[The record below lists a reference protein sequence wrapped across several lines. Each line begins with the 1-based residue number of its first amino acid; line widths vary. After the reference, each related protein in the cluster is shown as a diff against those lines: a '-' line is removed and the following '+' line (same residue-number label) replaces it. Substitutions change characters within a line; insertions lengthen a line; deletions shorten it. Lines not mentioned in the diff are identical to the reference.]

1 MIESKRERVIGG
13 IVINATYILFCAACL
28 IPFLLVVAISLSSEA
43 DITRDGYRLIPA
55 AIDLTA
61 YRYVFENPDQIIQS
75 YQVSLFV
82 SLFGTAVSV
91 FIMLLAAYA
100 LSRRRFRF
108 RGIVMFYVFF
118 TMLFSGGLVPSYIL
132 ITRYLRLGNT
142 IWVLIVPGLVNA
154 WTIIIMRSFCQKI
167 PESIFESAKM
177 DGANEFQIF
186 LRLVIPLSKP
196 LIATMALL
204 GVLTRWNDWFTALLY
219 IRDES
224 LFPLQYL
231 LQRIMRELQ
240 FLMDIT
246 QRQMTINLADIVRIP
261 GETMRMAM
269 AVVAAGP
276 MLVVFPFFQRYFVK
290 GMTLG
295 SIKG

>member
-1 MIESKRERVIGG
+1 MIESRRERLVYGTL
-13 IVINATYILFCAACL
+13 VNSTYILFCAACL
-28 IPFLLVVAISLSSEA
+28 VPFLLVVAISFSSES
-43 DITRDGYRLIPA
+43 DIMADGYRLIPRQ
-55 AIDLTA
+55 IDLTA
-61 YRYVFENPDQIIQS
+61 YRFVFETPDQIIQS
-75 YQVSLFV
+75 YKVSLFV

-91 FIMLLAAYA
+91 FVMLLAAYP
-100 LSRRRFRF
+100 LSRTRFRY
-108 RGIVMFYVFF
+108 RGVVMFIIFF
-118 TMLFSGGLVPSYIL
+118 TMLFSGGLVPTYIL

-142 IWVLIVPGLVNA
+142 IWVLIIPGLVNA

-167 PESIFESAKM
+167 PESIFESAKI
-177 DGANEFQIF
+177 DGANEMTIF

-204 GVLTRWNDWFTALLY
+204 GVLSRWNDWFTALLY

-231 LQRIMRELQ
+231 LQRIMRELR
-240 FLMDIT
+240 FLADLT
-246 QRQMTINLADIVRIP
+246 NQQMTINVADIVRIP
-261 GETMRMAM
+261 TESMRMAM

-276 MLVVFPFFQRYFVK
+276 MLLIFPFFQRYFVK
-290 GMTLG
+290 GMTVG

>member
-1 MIESKRERVIGG
+1 
-13 IVINATYILFCAACL
+13 
-28 IPFLLVVAISLSSEA
+28 
-43 DITRDGYRLIPA
+43 
-55 AIDLTA
+55 
-61 YRYVFENPDQIIQS
+61 QS
-75 YQVSLFV
+75 YKVSLFV

-91 FIMLLAAYA
+91 FVMLLAAYP
-100 LSRRRFRF
+100 LSRTRFRY
-108 RGIVMFYVFF
+108 RGVVMFIIFF
-118 TMLFSGGLVPSYIL
+118 TMLFSGGLVPTYIL

-142 IWVLIVPGLVNA
+142 IWVLIIPGLVNA

-167 PESIFESAKM
+167 PESIFESAKI
-177 DGANEFQIF
+177 DGANEMTIF

-204 GVLTRWNDWFTALLY
+204 GVLSRWNDWFTALLY

-231 LQRIMRELQ
+231 LQRIMRELR
-240 FLMDIT
+240 FLADLT
-246 QRQMTINLADIVRIP
+246 NQQMTINVADIVRIP
-261 GETMRMAM
+261 TESMRMAM

-276 MLVVFPFFQRYFVK
+276 MLLIFPFFQRYFVK
-290 GMTLG
+290 GMTVG

>member
-1 MIESKRERVIGG
+1 MIESRRERVIGG

-28 IPFLLVVAISLSSEA
+28 LPFLLVVAISVSSEA
-43 DITRDGYRLIPA
+43 DITHDGYRLIPA
-55 AIDLTA
+55 ALDLTA
-61 YRYVFENPDQIIQS
+61 YRYVFENPGQIIQS
-75 YQVSLFV
+75 YKVSLFV

-91 FIMLLAAYA
+91 FIMLLAAYP
-100 LSRRRFRF
+100 LSRTRFRS
-108 RGIVMFYVFF
+108 RGIVMFYIFF

-132 ITRYLRLGNT
+132 ITRYLRLGDT

-154 WTIIIMRSFCQKI
+154 WTIIIMRSFCRKI

-246 QRQMTINLADIVRIP
+246 QRQMTINLADVVRIP

-290 GMTLG
+290 GMTVG

>member
-55 AIDLTA
+55 GIDLTA

>member
-1 MIESKRERVIGG
+1 V
-13 IVINATYILFCAACL
+13 NTTYLLFCAACL

-43 DITRDGYRLIPA
+43 DIFEYGYRLFPKQ
-55 AIDLTA
+55 IDLTA
-61 YRYVFENPDQIIQS
+61 YRYVFENPQQIAQS
-75 YQVSLFV
+75 YKVSLFV

-91 FIMLLAAYA
+91 FVMLLAAYP
-100 LSRRRFRF
+100 LSRTRFRY
-108 RGIVMFYVFF
+108 RGPVMFVIFF

-132 ITRYLRLGNT
+132 ITQYLRLGNT
-142 IWVLIVPGLVNA
+142 IWVLIIPGLVNA
-154 WTIIIMRSFCQKI
+154 WAIIIMRSFCQKI
-167 PESIFESAKM
+167 PESIFESAKI
-177 DGANEFQIF
+177 DGAREISIF
-186 LRLVIPLSKP
+186 FRLVIPLSKP

-204 GVLTRWNDWFTALLY
+204 GVLQRWNDWFGALLY

-224 LFPLQYL
+224 LYPLQYL

-240 FLMDIT
+240 FLSDMT
-246 QRQMTINLADIVRIP
+246 RQQMTIRVENIVRIP

-276 MLVVFPFFQRYFVK
+276 MLLIFPFFQRYFVK
-290 GMTLG
+290 GITIG